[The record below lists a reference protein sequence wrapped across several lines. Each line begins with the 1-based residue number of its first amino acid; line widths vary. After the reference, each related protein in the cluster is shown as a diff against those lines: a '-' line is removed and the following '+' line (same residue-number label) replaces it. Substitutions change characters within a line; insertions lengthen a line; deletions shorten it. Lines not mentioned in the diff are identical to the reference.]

1 MRGLRRRARGEDRT
15 PVGDGADERAQDD
28 AVAQDDSAAQDGPD
42 TDGHVPASGT
52 VGTPDAAPPERK
64 PRAWL
69 FPVVSGVVIVALL
82 VAMSLLLWQRYGV
95 SGPESAAGGTQGALQ
110 SPAIDVAEKVVL
122 GVTNVNPDTVDANA
136 DEVLANSTGSFHDDY
151 QAAQGQFATL
161 VGKADATSAGT
172 IVRSGLESLQGDTAT
187 VLVVV
192 STDVQNKALP
202 EASQRGF
209 RLRVTL
215 EKEGNTYKVSN
226 LEQVP

>member
-1 MRGLRRRARGEDRT
+1 MRGLRRRARGEGRK
-15 PVGDGADERAQDD
+15 PVGGDGADARAHDD
-28 AVAQDDSAAQDGPD
+28 AGAADGAQASTAEASASDGAPDDAQ
-42 TDGHVPASGT
+42 
-52 VGTPDAAPPERK
+52 PERVRT

-69 FPVVSGVVIVALL
+69 FPVASGVVIVALL
-82 VAMSLLLWQRYGV
+82 VVMGLLLWQRYGA
-95 SGPESAAGGTQGALQ
+95 SDTNASAGGSQGALQ

-122 GVTNVNPDTVDANA
+122 GVTNVNPDTVKANA

-151 QAAQGQFATL
+151 QAAQGQFAAL

-172 IVRSGLESLQGDTAT
+172 IVESGLESLQGDTAT

-215 EKEGNTYKVSN
+215 EKDGNTYKVSN